1 MAMTIELEAYPGT
14 TTAFA
19 VSRGGT
25 GTPASSYPMTAIGGA
40 GSWEYTISVA
50 QNLVGEW
57 SFRCGDAQGNSG
69 VRALKLVSGV
79 DYYPLSGSSGGG
91 GGGANITVEDR
102 SITVE

>member
-1 MAMTIELEAYPGT
+1 MAKTIELEAYPGT

-25 GTPASSYPMTAIGGA
+25 GTPAASYPMTPIGGA
-40 GSWEYTISVA
+40 GSWEYTITVPQA
-50 QNLVGEW
+50 LVGEW

-69 VRALKLVSGV
+69 IRALNLASGV
-79 DYYPLSGSSGGG
+79 DYYPLSAGG